1 MEVMDILLI
10 TLILYMLALFLYF
23 RFRINWILLPTILL
37 WLVPIFALDNLLIIV
52 FCVVMIIITIAIA
65 LFNSEKEEY
74 WYEIFK

>member
-65 LFNSEKEEY
+65 LFNGEKEDY
-74 WYEIFK
+74 

>member
-1 MEVMDILLI
+1 MEVMDVLLI

-65 LFNSEKEEY
+65 LFNGEKEDY
-74 WYEIFK
+74 

>member
-37 WLVPIFALDNLLIIV
+37 WLVPIFTLDNLLIIV

-65 LFNSEKEEY
+65 LFNGEKEEY
-74 WYEIFK
+74 

>member
-1 MEVMDILLI
+1 MEVMDVLLI

-65 LFNSEKEEY
+65 LFNNEKEDY
-74 WYEIFK
+74 

>member
-74 WYEIFK
+74 

>member
-10 TLILYMLALFLYF
+10 TLIMYFLALFLYF
-23 RFRINWILLPTILL
+23 KFRINWILLPTILL

-65 LFNSEKEEY
+65 LFNGEKEEY
-74 WYEIFK
+74 

>member
-37 WLVPIFALDNLLIIV
+37 WLVPIFTLDNILIIV

-65 LFNSEKEEY
+65 LFNSEKEDY
-74 WYEIFK
+74 

>member
-37 WLVPIFALDNLLIIV
+37 WLVPIFALNNLLIIV

-65 LFNSEKEEY
+65 LFNGEKEEY
-74 WYEIFK
+74 

>member
-37 WLVPIFALDNLLIIV
+37 WLVPIFTLDNLLIIV

-65 LFNSEKEEY
+65 LFKGEKEEY
-74 WYEIFK
+74 

>member
-65 LFNSEKEEY
+65 LFNGEKEEY
-74 WYEIFK
+74 

>member
-1 MEVMDILLI
+1 MEVMDLLLI

-65 LFNSEKEEY
+65 LFNGEKEDY
-74 WYEIFK
+74 

>member
-1 MEVMDILLI
+1 MEVMDVLLI

-65 LFNSEKEEY
+65 LFNNEKEEY
-74 WYEIFK
+74 